1 MSAFGGKP
9 LSQVWSWFDK
19 DEVMLSVL
27 VTSANR
33 GLGYEF
39 ARQYAAE
46 GWRVFAACRHPQSAK
61 KLQELAA
68 AGSVDVLEMD
78 VTNSASIRQAA
89 ATIGG
94 KPIDIL
100 LNTAGIIGVPN
111 QTAGDMD
118 YKSWAEV
125 LNINTMGPLRVAEQF
140 VESVARSKRK
150 LIVTITSGMG
160 SLADNTSGGSIAY
173 RSSKAAVNMVMRSLA
188 IDFAPRGVS
197 CVLINPGWVR
207 TDMGGPNA
215 SLTPADS
222 VKAMR
227 QVIESLGPAHSGKFY
242 NYDGREY
249 AW

>member
-1 MSAFGGKP
+1 MGT
-9 LSQVWSWFDK
+9 
-19 DEVMLSVL
+19 VL

-33 GLGYEF
+33 GIGYEF
-39 ARQYAAE
+39 VRQYAAE
-46 GWRVFAACRHPQSAK
+46 GWHVFATCRHPDSAK
-61 KLQELAA
+61 NLQRLADSK
-68 AGSVDVLEMD
+68 SVDVLEMD
-78 VTNSASIRQAA
+78 VTISTSIKRAA
-89 ATIGG
+89 AIVAG

-100 LNTAGIIGVPN
+100 INTAGIIGAPN
-111 QTAGDMD
+111 QTAGNMD
-118 YKSWAEV
+118 YESWAEV

-140 VESVARSKRK
+140 VENVARSTRK
-150 LIVTITSGMG
+150 LIVSITSGMG

-188 IDFAPRGVS
+188 IDFAQRGVS

-215 SLTPADS
+215 PLEPADS

-227 QVIESLGPAHSGKFY
+227 QVIESLGPDHSGRFY

>member
-1 MSAFGGKP
+1 MGTA
-9 LSQVWSWFDK
+9 
-19 DEVMLSVL
+19 L

-33 GLGYEF
+33 GIGHEF
-39 ARQYAAE
+39 TRQYAAE
-46 GWRVFAACRHPQSAK
+46 GWHVFAACRHPDSAK
-61 KLQELAA
+61 NLQRLAV
-68 AGSVDVLEMD
+68 SKPVDILEMD
-78 VTNSASIRQAA
+78 VTNSESIKRAA
-89 ATIGG
+89 AIVAG

-100 LNTAGIIGVPN
+100 INTAGIIGVPN
-111 QTAGDMD
+111 QTAGNMD
-118 YKSWAEV
+118 YESWAEV

-140 VESVARSKRK
+140 VENVARSTRK

-188 IDFAPRGVS
+188 IDFAQRGVS

-215 SLTPADS
+215 PLEPADS

-227 QVIESLGPAHSGKFY
+227 QVIESLGPDDSGRFY